1 MPLCSEQ
8 LLEGRISLR
17 RMVRGH
23 RFMARERLG
32 GKPVTQFLSFE
43 EEGPISLS
51 LGDQLQ
57 LGQPHSRLLSRRGG
71 RERSATTGL
80 CAVATVAPVTP
91 MVCPEQRK
99 MSGCP
104 PPATR
109 TNAPAAALA

>member
-57 LGQPHSRLLSRRGG
+57 LGQPRSRLLSRRGG
-71 RERSATTGL
+71 TGEIRDNRALRCRYSRARYADGLPRTAKDERLPSA
-80 CAVATVAPVTP
+80 CH
-91 MVCPEQRK
+91 
-99 MSGCP
+99 
-104 PPATR
+104 
-109 TNAPAAALA
+109 